1 VPRGV
6 ISHRERGCAREYR
19 AKRIQFKE
27 APDPTRACQEFHG
40 LCTGLP
46 RTRLVE
52 YPSDGLHPTLFVD
65 IVGKFLEDQK
75 IENAT
80 LIDEGFGYVSG
91 RLRALLEL
99 AENAQETHALFNNCY
114 RDYGQRNAIDFQRL
128 V

>member
-6 ISHRERGCAREYR
+6 ISHRERDCAARSKSNLKRLRIRPEL
-19 AKRIQFKE
+19 AKSFTVY
-27 APDPTRACQEFHG
+27 ALDYPGHG
-40 LCTGLP
+40 WSNIPATDY
-46 RTRLVE
+46 TA
-52 YPSDGLHPTLFVD
+52 TLFVD

-80 LIDEGFGYVSG
+80 LIDEGFGYVSR